1 MSYPKPFLDEIRA
14 RVPLSDVVG
23 KRVRLQRAGHEFK
36 GCCPFHKEKTPSFT
50 LNDQKGFYHCF
61 GCGAHGDVINFL
73 MENDRQSFPEAVE
86 TLAGLAGLEVPKPT
100 PEQQQRYEKQ
110 DQALV
115 ILDAAAKWFTEQL
128 YRAENH
134 LSLSYMQN
142 RGLSS
147 AVLKRFRVGYAPAE
161 GNKFITAMTAQ
172 GYKLPEMEKLGLVRK
187 SRKNDGSY
195 YPFFRER
202 IIFPVADARGRVVA
216 FGGRVLPEHYGGPSA
231 AGGKTPPK
239 YLNSPDHD
247 LFHKGR
253 MLYGLIGDVRK
264 AAASGQPLAIVEG
277 YMDVISLAQYG
288 YQAAV
293 APLGTALTE
302 TQVEEAWKMIHLD
315 GMKAPVLCFDGDEAG
330 RRAASRA
337 LERVLPI
344 LKPDHSVR
352 FVFLPEGHDP
362 DTLVQEKGRAGF
374 EAFLNNPVNLF
385 DMMWD
390 EETQRRS
397 LTTPEAAAGF
407 KNALLTRA
415 KQIADRDIQ
424 SLFMRQVDK
433 RFRELFYQNPQSGGR
448 FGKQGKTWNGK
459 NGSSAYQGGK
469 KNRFAKNDGS
479 IRPLYMPVRRAPEAA
494 RIREQILVATLLN
507 YPELFE
513 EFGEIFG
520 MLPAKTQEFDTLRH
534 DIVDLLSADPEMTGE
549 ALQKELAARGHA
561 ALLRKVLDDSIYLH
575 AGFARPGQDLNAVRE
590 GWQDTLS
597 FVQQQG

>member
-14 RVPLSDVVG
+14 RVPLSDIVG
-23 KRVRLQRAGHEFK
+23 KRLRLQRAGHEFK

-73 MENDRQSFPEAVE
+73 MEHDRQSFPEAVE

-100 PEQQQRYEKQ
+100 PEQQQRYERQ

-115 ILDAAAKWFTEQL
+115 MLEAAAKWFTEQL

-134 LSLSYMQN
+134 LALSYMQN

-147 AVLKRFRVGYAPAE
+147 AILKRFRVGYAPAE
-161 GNKFITAMTAQ
+161 GEKFIAAMTAQ
-172 GYKLPEMEKLGLVRK
+172 GYQLPEMEKLGLVRK
-187 SRKNDGSY
+187 SRREDGSY

-202 IIFPVADARGRVVA
+202 IIFPVSDARGRVVA

-231 AGGKTPPK
+231 AGGKQPPK

-253 MLYGLIGDVRK
+253 MLYGLISDVRK

-302 TQVEEAWKMIHLD
+302 TQVEEAWKLIHID

-330 RRAASRA
+330 RRAAGRA

-374 EAFLNNPVNLF
+374 ESFLKNPVNLF
-385 DMMWD
+385 DMMW
-390 EETQRRS
+390 EEESTRRN

-415 KQIADRDIQ
+415 RRIADREIQ
-424 SLFMRQVDK
+424 SLFVRQVEK
-433 RFRELFYQNPQSGGR
+433 RFGELFYHNPQSGQASRKPAGR
-448 FGKQGKTWNGK
+448 A
-459 NGSSAYQGGK
+459 AYQGAK
-469 KNRFAKNDGS
+469 KSRFAKNDGS
-479 IRPLYMPVRRAPEAA
+479 IRPLYMPVRRMPEAA
-494 RIREQILVATLLN
+494 RIREQILLATLVN

-520 MLPAKTQEFDTLRH
+520 MLPARTQEFETLRH
-534 DIVDLLSADPEMTGE
+534 DIVDLLSADPETDST
-549 ALQKELAARGHA
+549 ALQTELAARGHGA
-561 ALLRKVLDDSIYLH
+561 VLRRVLDNGIYLH
-575 AGFARPGQDLNAVRE
+575 AGFARPGQDIQNVRE
-590 GWQDTLS
+590 GWRDTLS
-597 FVQQQG
+597 FMQQE